1 MIRRGNWLCPDPD
14 CQRLNWGRSLQC
26 HRDRCEEPQPG
37 AWVCTRCNI
46 LNFRGNDKCFKCN
59 AVNAIIQDKEDF
71 ERNAEIEKQKEA
83 LKKIQQSSSGESSL
97 RPSVL
102 QNQSLMS
109 QPEPEVSFHSREHR
123 PKEHRERPRNSENKW
138 RKEFETL
145 RREQEQR
152 RAEAASQ
159 ARVVQGRLLALVGEE
174 ATAKEAECIDLG
186 DEEDEVE
193 DTPAVVVPIPAASN
207 THNPNLVPIGVRPT
221 KGKSRLEMRK
231 EVVGLMDDSVLD
243 TIRHGTEQEQE
254 DVLKKFNIV
263 MIQQPPQPQQPQ
275 QQTPKK
281 VVEVNLVDDSDDE
294 LGKYSDGEDEDE
306 VTGVEAGGRSEDNR
320 QLIEDIVRGDLEA
333 IRSQDNGQK
342 KGDDESDDDVI
353 ILDG

>member
-1 MIRRGNWLCPDPD
+1 MIRRGNWVCPDPD
-14 CQRLNWGRSLQC
+14 CQKLNWGRSLQC
-26 HRDRCEEPQPG
+26 HRDRCQEPQPG
-37 AWVCTRCNI
+37 AWVCTQCNV

-59 AVNAIIQDKEDF
+59 AVNAMIQDKEDF

-83 LKKIQQSSSGESSL
+83 LKKIQQSSSGESSH

-109 QPEPEVSFHSREHR
+109 QPEASFHSGEHR

-159 ARVVQGRLLALVGEE
+159 ARVVQSRLLALVGEE

-193 DTPAVVVPIPAASN
+193 DTPAVVVPIPAASS
-207 THNPNLVPIGVRPT
+207 THNPNLVPIGVRQT
-221 KGKSRLEMRK
+221 KGKSRLEMRR

-263 MIQQPPQPQQPQ
+263 MIQQPQQPQQPQ

-281 VVEVNLVDDSDDE
+281 VVEVNLVDDSDEE

-306 VTGVEAGGRSEDNR
+306 VAGVEAGGRSEDNR

-333 IRSQDNGQK
+333 IRSQDSVQK
-342 KGDDESDDDVI
+342 KRDDESDDDVI

>member
-1 MIRRGNWLCPDPD
+1 MYPTVLSEVIPEGLLNQLQDDQCIVEMGIIMIL
-14 CQRLNWGRSLQC
+14 
-26 HRDRCEEPQPG
+26 
-37 AWVCTRCNI
+37 
-46 LNFRGNDKCFKCN
+46 
-59 AVNAIIQDKEDF
+59 AV
-71 ERNAEIEKQKEA
+71 
-83 LKKIQQSSSGESSL
+83 
-97 RPSVL
+97 
-102 QNQSLMS
+102 
-109 QPEPEVSFHSREHR
+109 
-123 PKEHRERPRNSENKW
+123 
-138 RKEFETL
+138 
-145 RREQEQR
+145 
-152 RAEAASQ
+152 
-159 ARVVQGRLLALVGEE
+159 
-174 ATAKEAECIDLG
+174 

-263 MIQQPPQPQQPQ
+263 MIQQPQQPQQPQ

-306 VTGVEAGGRSEDNR
+306 VAGVEAGGRSEDNR

>member
-1 MIRRGNWLCPDPD
+1 MIRRGNWVCPDPD
-14 CQRLNWGRSLQC
+14 CQKLNWGRSLQC
-26 HRDRCEEPQPG
+26 HRDRCQEPQPG
-37 AWVCTRCNI
+37 AWVCTQCNV

-59 AVNAIIQDKEDF
+59 AVNAMIQDKEDF

-83 LKKIQQSSSGESSL
+83 LKKIQQSSRGESSL
-97 RPSVL
+97 HPSDL

-109 QPEPEVSFHSREHR
+109 QPEASFHSSEHR

-159 ARVVQGRLLALVGEE
+159 ARVVQSRLLALVGEE

-193 DTPAVVVPIPAASN
+193 DTPAVVVPIPATSSI
-207 THNPNLVPIGVRPT
+207 HNPNLVPIGVRQN
-221 KGKSRLEMRK
+221 KGKSRLEMRR

-263 MIQQPPQPQQPQ
+263 MIQQPQEPQQPQ

-306 VTGVEAGGRSEDNR
+306 VAGVETEGRSEDNR

-333 IRSQDNGQK
+333 IRSQDNVQK
-342 KGDDESDDDVI
+342 RGEDDSDDDVI

>member
-1 MIRRGNWLCPDPD
+1 M
-14 CQRLNWGRSLQC
+14 
-26 HRDRCEEPQPG
+26 
-37 AWVCTRCNI
+37 
-46 LNFRGNDKCFKCN
+46 
-59 AVNAIIQDKEDF
+59 IQDKEDF

-138 RKEFETL
+138 GKEFETL

-159 ARVVQGRLLALVGEE
+159 ARVVQSRLLALVGEE

-306 VTGVEAGGRSEDNR
+306 VAGVEAEGRSEDNR

-333 IRSQDNGQK
+333 IRSQDNSQK